1 MTEFFMLA
9 QATQPAAA
17 PATEMSFLQ
26 LLWKGGIFMIP
37 IGLCSLAAVALILER
52 MFALRRKLIIPPGFL
67 DGLAKIGLSDRQA
80 AMEYCR
86 KSNAPVGRVIAVGI
100 RKLPQGEEAV
110 EQAIED
116 AGANEVSKLRKNL
129 RALYSIAT
137 ISPLLGLLGTVWGM
151 IVSFQVA
158 SSKGLG
164 KAELLAG
171 GIYEALVTTLAGL
184 MVAIPV
190 LVFYYHFLSRID
202 RIVSEMNDVSERFL
216 EEHVSPVA
224 ATKRATVISPAPD
237 PASSPTIGIPATA

>member
-1 MTEFFMLA
+1 M
-9 QATQPAAA
+9 
-17 PATEMSFLQ
+17 
-26 LLWKGGIFMIP
+26 
-37 IGLCSLAAVALILER
+37 V
-52 MFALRRKLIIPPGFL
+52 ALRRKKLIPPGFM
-67 DGLAKIGLSDRQA
+67 DGLTKVGLSDRA
-80 AMEYCR
+80 AAIEYCR
-86 KSNAPVGRVIAVGI
+86 KSNTPVGRVIAVGI

-116 AGANEVSKLRKNL
+116 AGANEVGKLRKNL

-158 SSKGLG
+158 SHKGLG

-171 GIYEALVTTLAGL
+171 GIYEALVTTLGGL

-202 RIVSEMNDVSERFL
+202 RIVAEMNDVSEQFL
-216 EEHVSPVA
+216 EQQVSPVA
-224 ATKRATVISPAPD
+224 NGKKVGSPAVPVISAPVIAEV
-237 PASSPTIGIPATA
+237 PGVGVPVTA

>member
-1 MTEFFMLA
+1 MSTWLILA
-9 QATQPAAA
+9 QTTQPA
-17 PATEMSFLQ
+17 PATQMTFLQ

-37 IGLCSLAAVALILER
+37 IALCSLAAVALILER
-52 MFALRRKLIIPPGFL
+52 MIALRRKLIIPPGFL
-67 DGLAKIGLSDRQA
+67 DGLAKVGLADRQA

-86 KSNAPVGRVIAVGI
+86 RSKAPVGRVIAVGL
-100 RKLPQGEEAV
+100 RKLPHGEEAV

-116 AGANEVSKLRKNL
+116 AGANEVAKLRKNL

-151 IVSFQVA
+151 IQSFQVA
-158 SSKGLG
+158 SAKGLG

-224 ATKRATVISPAPD
+224 ATRKPVVSPAPD
-237 PASSPTIGIPATA
+237 VSAPALGIPATA

>member
-1 MTEFFMLA
+1 MEMLKMLVDL
-9 QATQPAAA
+9 TV
-17 PATEMSFLQ
+17 
-26 LLWKGGIFMIP
+26 KGGIFMIP

-67 DGLAKIGLSDRQA
+67 DGLAKVGLSDRQA

-224 ATKRATVISPAPD
+224 AAVKRTPAPQ
-237 PASSPTIGIPATA
+237 ATESSAPIVGIPATA

>member
-1 MTEFFMLA
+1 LIIMMSYLVMLA
-9 QATQPAAA
+9 RTTQPA
-17 PATEMSFLQ
+17 PATEMTFLQ
-26 LLWKGGIFMIP
+26 LLIKGGIFMIP

-52 MFALRRKLIIPPGFL
+52 MIALRRKVIIPPGFL
-67 DGLAKIGLSDRQA
+67 DGLAKVGLSNRQA

-86 KSNAPVGRVIAVGI
+86 NSKAPVGRVIAVGI

-151 IVSFQVA
+151 IQSFQVA
-158 SSKGLG
+158 SARGLG

-190 LVFYYHFLSRID
+190 LVFYYHFLGRID
-202 RIVSEMNDVSERFL
+202 RIVAEMNDVSERFL
-216 EEHVSPVA
+216 EEQVSPVA
-224 ATKRATVISPAPD
+224 TSKKTVVPATTEESAPA
-237 PASSPTIGIPATA
+237 IGIPATA